1 MVVKEKVG
9 RKRYIIILNSP
20 IIMDLIKKLRKKVGI
35 DVKFIK
41 TIGNFSIIRVRH
53 TEKDKLIE
61 NLRKENI
68 ITIKTTG
75 TIKKAKKIIRN
86 YSGMK
91 TL

>member
-20 IIMDLIKKLRKKVGI
+20 IIMDLIKKLREKVGI

-61 NLRKENI
+61 NLRRENI

-75 TIKKAKKIIRN
+75 TIKKAKRIIKN